1 MNLLCEMRRELQGHE
16 ELFSSIQLEI
26 LQGKFSRLILDK
38 ITFPH
43 VFERPE
49 QPFSVFSGSVQLAH
63 VGGFLCCELAVHFQL
78 QSLNILEDH
87 YGSLPS
93 LEPHPFS
100 RWGMKFHECIHVQK
114 VLQ

>member
-16 ELFSSIQLEI
+16 EAFSSIRLES

-38 ITFPH
+38 TTFPH
-43 VFERPE
+43 VFEGPE

-63 VGGFLCCELAVHFQL
+63 VGGFLCCELAVHFEL
-78 QSLNILEDH
+78 QSLNIF
-87 YGSLPS
+87 GRSLPS

-100 RWGMKFHECIHVQK
+100 RWGMKFHECIHVEK